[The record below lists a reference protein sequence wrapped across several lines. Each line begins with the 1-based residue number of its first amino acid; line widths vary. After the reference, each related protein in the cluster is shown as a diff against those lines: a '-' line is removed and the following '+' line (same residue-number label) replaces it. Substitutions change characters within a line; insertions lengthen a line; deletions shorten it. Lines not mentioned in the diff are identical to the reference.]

1 MKRFF
6 SSLPVI
12 LVLATIGAL
21 ALMYVLVDDPGDIPV
36 SDHAAV
42 ELESGPGTA
51 AFPSARI

>member
-21 ALMYVLVDDPGDIPV
+21 ALMYVLVDDPGDSPV
-36 SDHAAV
+36 SDHAAA